1 MRSLSFSISFGIF
14 SRLAP
19 LAAIWLG
26 ASACMAGEPIRPKQ
40 RRVVETR
47 FAPRV
52 AIQGTEF
59 LGTFEPTPYV
69 IVRWNDQDGGGFAP
83 YQNFGDSRMVMYGP
97 MSVFRSTTAPVT
109 AYVRGY
115 DGVLQAVP
123 GISFSNPNLPR
134 LSPVV
139 YPTRSTTYFRS
150 RFGDDPVMLPK
161 DSWRWIDQN

>member
-1 MRSLSFSISFGIF
+1 MRSLSFSISFGNL
-14 SRLAP
+14 SRLAS
-19 LAAIWLG
+19 LAVVCLS
-26 ASACMAGEPIRPKQ
+26 ASACLAGEPFRYNQ
-40 RRVVETR
+40 RRVAETR
-47 FAPRV
+47 FAPRT

-69 IVRWNDQDGGGFAP
+69 IVRGNGPTGGGYTPF
-83 YQNFGDSRMVMYGP
+83 QNHGDSTMVMYGP

-115 DGVLQAVP
+115 NGALQPVP
-123 GISFSNPNLPR
+123 GISFSNPNLPG

-150 RFGDDPVMLPK
+150 RFGNDPVMLPK
-161 DSWRWIDQN
+161 DSMNWIDQN